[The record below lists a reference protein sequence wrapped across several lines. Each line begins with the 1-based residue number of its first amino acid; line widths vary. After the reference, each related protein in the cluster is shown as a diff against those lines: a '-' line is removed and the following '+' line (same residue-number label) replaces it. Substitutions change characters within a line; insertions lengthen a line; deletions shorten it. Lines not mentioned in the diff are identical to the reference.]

1 MNSTVCVD
9 ASFALKL
16 VLNEQDSEAVA
27 EKWEEW
33 AKRNIA
39 VIAPHLFFCEVTAVL
54 RNKVWRKELT
64 PAQGK
69 QGLAIILAQGVSP
82 WYARELNLKAWEIA
96 EKLLLPAAYDAF
108 YVAVAALTGCE
119 FWTGDRR
126 LRDRLKAL
134 DVKTGE
140 L

>member
-1 MNSTVCVD
+1 RLSRQLKNWTPSAGREPVNSTVCVD

-82 WYARELNLKAWEIA
+82 WYARELNLKAREIA
-96 EKLLLPAAYDAF
+96 EKLLLPA
-108 YVAVAALTGCE
+108 C
-119 FWTGDRR
+119 
-126 LRDRLKAL
+126 
-134 DVKTGE
+134 
-140 L
+140 